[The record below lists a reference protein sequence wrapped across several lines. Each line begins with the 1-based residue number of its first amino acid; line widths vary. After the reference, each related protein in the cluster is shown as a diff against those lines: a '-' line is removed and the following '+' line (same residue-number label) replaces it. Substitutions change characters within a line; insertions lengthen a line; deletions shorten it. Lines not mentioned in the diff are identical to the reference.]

1 MINFFKR
8 KLESV
13 ETREFVLSWAF
24 LAPGM
29 FFLITFIFLP
39 MLFAF
44 YYSLCEYTGYEPPV
58 FIGLDNFRV
67 VFQDPI
73 FRTALINSAIYL
85 LVTPVL
91 IFISIVLAVFVNQ
104 KLPAI
109 HMFRVAYYIP
119 VITPVV
125 VTGIVWRMLFAD
137 DIGIIY
143 TFLRNTF
150 ELDIPFLTAGR
161 SSLIIPMFVTIWRGM
176 GYYMIIFLAALQGIP
191 QQLLEAARIDGA
203 GPIREMMKVKIPLLR
218 PTIVLVSVISSINA
232 LRVFEEVFIILGETG
247 GVGHQAT
254 TAVVR
259 IYEVSFGDRIIPL
272 LGEASAMAVILFA
285 VIMILTL
292 INYYVTSRGGYQGEA

>member
-1 MINFFKR
+1 MNFIKKR
-8 KLESV
+8 LESV
-13 ETREFVLSWAF
+13 KTREFVLSWAF
-24 LAPGM
+24 LAPGL

-44 YYSLCEYTGYEPPV
+44 YYSFCEYTGYEPPT
-58 FIGLDNFRV
+58 FIGLGNFGV

-73 FRTALINSAIYL
+73 FRTALINSLIYL

-109 HMFRVAYYIP
+109 HFFRVAYYIP

-125 VTGIVWRMLFAD
+125 VTGIVWHMLFAD

-143 TFLRNTF
+143 TFLSEYF
-150 ELDIPFLTAGR
+150 GLDVPFLTAGR
-161 SSLIIPMFVTIWRGM
+161 VSLLIPMFVTVWRGM

-203 GPIREMMKVKIPLLR
+203 GPIREMLKVKIPLLR
-218 PTIVLVSVISSINA
+218 PAIVLVSVISSINA
-232 LRVFEEVFIILGETG
+232 LRVFEEVFIILGESG

-259 IYEVSFGDRIIPL
+259 IYEVSFGGRIIPQ
-272 LGEASAMAVILFA
+272 LGEASAMAVILF
-285 VIMILTL
+285 VLILILSL
-292 INYYVTSRGGYQGEA
+292 INYYVTSRTGYEGEV